1 MIAQDYIGLAL
12 VYGIIAVS
20 LGAALVLER
29 RGSRRDVR
37 KVVHIGVG
45 FFVFVWWMFTE
56 NWIMLVF
63 FTLPFAAI
71 LLVAMFRGNAVSESK
86 LGDLANNK
94 GHREGLFLYAVT
106 ITILV
111 AFFWDHWTAATIGV
125 VAMTFG
131 DGMGSVV
138 GRRFGRHRFLGG
150 KSVEGSLGVF
160 AATAIMA
167 AVIMLFY
174 GWLTASGYYPTG
186 DSVAIVPVWAVAV
199 IAGAVATVL
208 EALCPG
214 QYDNIVIP
222 LVVACAM
229 VLLGL

>member
-37 KVVHIGVG
+37 QVVHIGVG

-86 LGDLANNK
+86 LAPSAWW
-94 GHREGLFLYAVT
+94 R
-106 ITILV
+106 
-111 AFFWDHWTAATIGV
+111 
-125 VAMTFG
+125 
-131 DGMGSVV
+131 
-138 GRRFGRHRFLGG
+138 
-150 KSVEGSLGVF
+150 
-160 AATAIMA
+160 
-167 AVIMLFY
+167 
-174 GWLTASGYYPTG
+174 
-186 DSVAIVPVWAVAV
+186 
-199 IAGAVATVL
+199 
-208 EALCPG
+208 
-214 QYDNIVIP
+214 
-222 LVVACAM
+222 
-229 VLLGL
+229 

>member
-106 ITILV
+106 IT
-111 AFFWDHWTAATIGV
+111 
-125 VAMTFG
+125 
-131 DGMGSVV
+131 
-138 GRRFGRHRFLGG
+138 

-214 QYDNIVIP
+214 QYDNIVTP

>member
-1 MIAQDYIGLAL
+1 MSIDFEIDRLRARCIGCGLCT
-12 VYGIIAVS
+12 
-20 LGAALVLER
+20 
-29 RGSRRDVR
+29 
-37 KVVHIGVG
+37 KVCPSFKHGGLNPMEVMMGG
-45 FFVFVWWMFTE
+45 D
-56 NWIMLVF
+56 
-63 FTLPFAAI
+63 
-71 LLVAMFRGNAVSESK
+71 
-86 LGDLANNK
+86 GDLANNK

-111 AFFWDHWTAATIGV
+111 ALFWDHWTAATIGV

-167 AVIMLFY
+167 AVIMFFY

-214 QYDNIVIP
+214 QYDNIVTP